1 MVAPYT
7 APRSARSRGPVCQW
21 AELAEDGRDTPR
33 GHAVK
38 VQRHGR
44 PSSAAHGLGG
54 GVSGRAA
61 PWSADV
67 APCVARAASLCLR
80 RYRHTDAATSP

>member
-7 APRSARSRGPVCQW
+7 APGPPAIPGRIRQR
-21 AELAEDGRDTPR
+21 AALADDGRDTPR